1 MDIWLLA
8 TQLLIGGVTPPQAA
22 RRNPPAAASTV
33 MTTGP
38 DNCSV
43 ALESVALE
51 SGALEDEAA
60 LGGCSATTMATV
72 SLGEAPLGAV
82 SLGTS
87 QEALNS
93 ADQPPLSMNAAVN
106 RWPRPA
112 AVRTPVRPALPQLP
126 QRPPALPQ
134 GSAGLKPVDGSQLYQ
149 FRTATLQAGSLYT
162 QVAPQQYRDQW
173 QRALDTPTYDQWQA
187 LLAQEAETMARIQW
201 QRSLTVVVGDSL
213 ALWLPLDEL
222 PPSQLW
228 LNQSIS
234 GETTAQMLQRLHY
247 FAATRPRAIHIMAG
261 INDLKNGATEAD
273 VVDNFYQIITRL
285 KQQHPQARLV
295 VYSIL
300 PTRLRELP
308 SDRIQSVNRQLAT
321 LAEGQGAT
329 FVDLHPSF
337 SDGQGQL
344 RPELTTDGLHLSAQ
358 GYTLWR
364 AALVSH

>member
-8 TQLLIGGVTPPQAA
+8 TQLLIGGVTTPHSA
-22 RRNPPAAASTV
+22 RRNPPAEANTVAVMAAE
-33 MTTGP
+33 P
-38 DNCSV
+38 DNCSA
-43 ALESVALE
+43 AL
-51 SGALEDEAA
+51 GDEAA
-60 LGGCSATTMATV
+60 LENCSTTTATV
-72 SLGEAPLGAV
+72 SFGESSLGAAPVEV
-82 SLGTS
+82 S
-87 QEALNS
+87 QAALNP
-93 ADQPPLSMNAAVN
+93 AEQPPLSMNAAVN
-106 RWPRPA
+106 RWPRPE

-126 QRPPALPQ
+126 PRPPALPQ
-134 GSAGLKPVDGSQLYQ
+134 GGAALEPVSGSQLYQ
-149 FRTATLQAGSLYT
+149 FRTATLQAGRLHT

-173 QRALDTPTYDQWQA
+173 QRALDTPTHDQWQA
-187 LLAQEAETMARIQW
+187 LLAQEAETMARIQGP
-201 QRSLTVVVGDSL
+201 RSLTVVVGDSL

-222 PPSQLW
+222 PQGQLW

-234 GETTAQMLQRLHY
+234 GETTAQMQRRLHY
-247 FAATRPRAIHIMAG
+247 FAATQPRAIHIMAG
-261 INDLKNGATEAD
+261 INDLKNGVTEAD
-273 VVDNFYQIITRL
+273 VVDNLYQMITRL

-308 SDRIQSVNRQLAT
+308 SDRIQSVNRQFAA

-344 RPELTTDGLHLSAQ
+344 RAELTTDGLHLSAQ

>member
-1 MDIWLLA
+1 
-8 TQLLIGGVTPPQAA
+8 
-22 RRNPPAAASTV
+22 
-33 MTTGP
+33 
-38 DNCSV
+38 
-43 ALESVALE
+43 
-51 SGALEDEAA
+51 
-60 LGGCSATTMATV
+60 
-72 SLGEAPLGAV
+72 
-82 SLGTS
+82 
-87 QEALNS
+87 
-93 ADQPPLSMNAAVN
+93 
-106 RWPRPA
+106 
-112 AVRTPVRPALPQLP
+112 
-126 QRPPALPQ
+126 
-134 GSAGLKPVDGSQLYQ
+134 
-149 FRTATLQAGSLYT
+149 
-162 QVAPQQYRDQW
+162 
-173 QRALDTPTYDQWQA
+173 
-187 LLAQEAETMARIQW
+187 MARIQG

-358 GYTLWR
+358 GYALWR

>member
-8 TQLLIGGVTPPQAA
+8 TQLLFGGVTPPPAKH
-22 RRNPPAAASTV
+22 NPPPEANRVAV
-33 MTTGP
+33 MTAEP
-38 DNCSV
+38 DNCS
-43 ALESVALE
+43 AAPD
-51 SGALEDEAA
+51 DEASRA
-60 LGGCSATTMATV
+60 NCSTTMATV
-72 SLGEAPLGAV
+72 SLGGSSLGAAPAEE
-82 SLGTS
+82 S
-87 QEALNS
+87 QEALRPV
-93 ADQPPLSMNAAVN
+93 DRPPLSMNAAVN
-106 RWPRPA
+106 RWPRPE
-112 AVRTPVRPALPQLP
+112 AVRTPVRPALPPLP
-126 QRPPALPQ
+126 PRPPAAPQ

-149 FRTATLQAGSLYT
+149 FRTATLQAGRLYT

-173 QRALDTPTYDQWQA
+173 QRALDTPTHDQWQA
-187 LLAQEAETMARIQW
+187 LLAQEAETMARIQGA
-201 QRSLTVVVGDSL
+201 RSLTVVVGDSL

-222 PPSQLW
+222 PQGQLW

-234 GETTAQMLQRLHY
+234 GETTAQMLRRLHY
-247 FAATRPRAIHIMAG
+247 FAATQPRAIHIMAG

-273 VVDNFYQIITRL
+273 VVDNLYQMIARL

-300 PTRLRELP
+300 PTRLRALP
-308 SDRIQSVNRQLAT
+308 SDRIQSVNRQLAA
-321 LAEGQGAT
+321 LAQGQGAT